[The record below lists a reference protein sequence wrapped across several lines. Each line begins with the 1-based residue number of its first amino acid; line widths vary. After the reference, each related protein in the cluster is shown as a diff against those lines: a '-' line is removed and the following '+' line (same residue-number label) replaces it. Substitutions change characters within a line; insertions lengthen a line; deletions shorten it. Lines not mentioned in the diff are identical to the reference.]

1 MQHLL
6 IEASKFYGQWLN
18 RSATAGRDPYFCSV
32 YGMELV
38 SEVTLCQNGMSLE
51 CQYSIEVD

>member
-1 MQHLL
+1 MYLIIATARICATLSLL
-6 IEASKFYGQWLN
+6 IWRAEMTLLLALF
-18 RSATAGRDPYFCSV
+18 
-32 YGMELV
+32 GMELV